1 MASLSPHQSAED
13 ARAQS
18 GPARQAVQRYRK
30 SRVVWLATRAKI
42 DADIKKLSFTI
53 MGMDN
58 GGAFGDDLEQNFLNT
73 IDPILST
80 LDFSLADLLSTAEK
94 AATQNE
100 ASKALD
106 QARTRIGF
114 YQTFVNSN
122 DTIKALDKNPFMPLA
137 LAKTLN
143 ASLHVLAAATK

>member
-80 LDFSLADLLSTAEK
+80 LDTSLADLLSTAEK
-94 AATQNE
+94 AASQNE